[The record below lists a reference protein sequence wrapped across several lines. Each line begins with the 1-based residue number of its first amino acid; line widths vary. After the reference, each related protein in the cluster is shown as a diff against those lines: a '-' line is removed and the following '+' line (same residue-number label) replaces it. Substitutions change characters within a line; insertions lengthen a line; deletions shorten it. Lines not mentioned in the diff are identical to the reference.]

1 MTPTELR
8 IIEGIIDEREQ
19 GFVNRKDDK
28 GGPTNWG
35 VTQET
40 LSRARG
46 HAVTVQ
52 DVKDLTRAEAIQ
64 IYYELYMLPLGFS
77 IVQHAPLYDLVMD
90 CAIHHGLTGASR
102 LVQRALGVT
111 VDGVVG
117 PKTRAAIIAMDP
129 RRLYDLV
136 LGQRIR
142 LLGRLVSNDW
152 TDADHDGKPDNA
164 ENAEGWFNRAA
175 GFVEKG

>member
-1 MTPTELR
+1 MTPTERSL
-8 IIEGIIDEREQ
+8 IEHIIDEREK
-19 GFVNRKDDK
+19 GFVDRKDDK

-35 VTQET
+35 VTQKT

-52 DVKDLTRAEAIQ
+52 NVKDLTREEAIQ

-77 IVQHAPLYDLVMD
+77 MVQHAPLYDLVMD

-102 LVQRALGVT
+102 LVQRALDVT

-129 RRLYDLV
+129 KRLYALV
-136 LGQRIR
+136 LGQRVR
-142 LLGRLVSNDW
+142 LFGRLISNDW
-152 TDADHDGKPDNA
+152 SDDDHDGKPDAA
-164 ENAEGWFNRAA
+164 ENAEGWLNRTAE
-175 GFVEKG
+175 FVERG